1 MLEQK
6 IENVMTN
13 LRRNRIEAYY
23 VPRLSDV
30 VPLVESMLNNG
41 DTVAVGG
48 SATLDEAG
56 VIDHLRNGSYRFLD
70 RYAPDLTGEERVDVL
85 RQSSAVDVYLTSS
98 NAITEQG
105 ELYNVDGRGNR
116 VSAIAFGP
124 KTVIVVAGINKIVED
139 INDAIRRVK
148 TIAAPLN
155 AKRLHC
161 DTYCCRVGHCQG
173 VDGGM
178 TDGCASAARIC
189 SHYLISGMQREAN
202 RIKVI
207 LVGET
212 CGY

>member
-6 IENVMTN
+6 IEKVMTN
-13 LRRNRIEAYY
+13 LRRNRMEAYY
-23 VPRLSDV
+23 VPRLSEV
-30 VPLVESMLNNG
+30 LPLVESMLTDGN
-41 DTVAVGG
+41 TVAVGG
-48 SATLDEAG
+48 SVTLDEAS
-56 VIDHLRNGSYRFLD
+56 VLNLLRNGNYRFLD
-70 RYAPDLTGEERVDVL
+70 RYAPDLTNEERVDVF
-85 RQSSAVDVYLTSS
+85 RQSSAADVYLTSC

-124 KTVIVVAGINKIVED
+124 EKVIVVVGVNKIVKD
-139 INDAIRRVK
+139 INEAIRRVK
-148 TIAAPLN
+148 TVAAPLN

-173 VDGGM
+173 LEGGM
-178 TDGCASAARIC
+178 TDGCASPSRIC
-189 SHYLISGMQREAN
+189 CHYLISGMQREAN

-207 LVGET
+207 LVGEA